1 MYAAI
6 KAIYDKGHV
15 VFQEEPPT
23 QEKTNVIVM
32 FLKEEFEKPKGVKLG
47 SLAEKGYSIPED
59 FNEPLHDLNEYL

>member
-6 KAIYDKGHV
+6 KAIYDNGQV

-32 FLKEEFEKPKGVKLG
+32 FLKEEMEKPTGVKLG

-59 FNEPLHDLNEYL
+59 FNE